1 MKLKNKTQVD
11 LDVCKYFSSEKAKKD
26 LSGAMTYCQL
36 CPNEEEGYC
45 RATQEQ
51 REKYGLCER
60 EAVYFDNIDTS
71 EKMLKSR
78 K

>member
-1 MKLKNKTQVD
+1 MKLNNKTQES

-36 CPNEEEGYC
+36 CPNEENGYC
-45 RATQEQ
+45 MATQKQ

-60 EAVYFDNIDTS
+60 EAKYFDDIDTS
-71 EKMLKSR
+71 ERMLKTR
-78 K
+78 P